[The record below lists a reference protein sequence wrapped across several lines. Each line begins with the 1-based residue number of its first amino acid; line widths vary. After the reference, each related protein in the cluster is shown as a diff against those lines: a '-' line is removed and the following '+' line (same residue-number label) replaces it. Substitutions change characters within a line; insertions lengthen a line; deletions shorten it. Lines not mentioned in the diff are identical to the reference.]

1 VTVSRWERARFVG
14 LCYVMVVVTVPLG
27 LWLIRAEA
35 LVGWIFGGRDY
46 VLNLSAAVVVCLLAA
61 GTVLWR
67 GGDLPLRW
75 VTVGAVAVAVAA
87 AWGAVGLVHH
97 GLAQTVT
104 GLRLILVPVAM
115 IVLVAALDGPAVRR
129 LITVL
134 AWLVVANAVAGL
146 AEIAV
151 GPARLVQI
159 GFSEDRN
166 VRYIDGVFRV
176 PGLTEFNA
184 ELGML
189 AGAYLLGYAAS
200 WLTPGARPRQ
210 RSWHAG
216 ALAAAACLAMSTS
229 RSGALLVV
237 GGVLGAV
244 VLQRSHKR
252 ARRLLSVVLAGGLV
266 LAVAGAFAVLG
277 ASGTSSLFERFR
289 VWGSLLGGVPLL
301 GHGIG
306 SAGAATYSRV
316 ATSAPVFVDNYFINV
331 GLQFGPIV
339 MVLLIGAVAGALVRL
354 ARGSGQHPTW
364 VMPIA
369 IVAGLACASL
379 VIDSWEFA
387 AAMLALILF
396 CAHGLRPS
404 RERALR

>member
-1 VTVSRWERARFVG
+1 VNASWWDRVCLAG
-14 LCYVMVVVTVPLG
+14 LGYVMVVVTVPLG

-35 LVGWIFGGRDY
+35 LVGLGFGGRDY
-46 VLNLSAAVVVCLLAA
+46 VLNLSATVVVCLLAA
-61 GTVLWR
+61 GTVLRR

-75 VTVGAVAVAVAA
+75 VTVAAAAIAVAVV
-87 AWGAVGLVHH
+87 WGAIGVAHH
-97 GLAQTVT
+97 GVAQTVT

-115 IVLVAALDGPAVRR
+115 IVVVAALEGPAVRR
-129 LITVL
+129 LITL
-134 AWLVVANAVAGL
+134 LSWLVVANAVAGL
-146 AEIAV
+146 VEIAV
-151 GPARLVQI
+151 GPARLVRI

-200 WLTPGARPRQ
+200 WLTPGARPRSW
-210 RSWHAG
+210 SWHAG
-216 ALAAAACLAMSTS
+216 ALAATACLAMSTS

-237 GGVLGAV
+237 GGVFGAV
-244 VLQRSHKR
+244 VLQRSRKR
-252 ARRLLSVVLAGGLV
+252 ARRLLSVVLAGALV
-266 LAVAGAFAVLG
+266 ISVAGAFVVLG
-277 ASGTSSLFERFR
+277 ASGTSSLFERFS
-289 VWGSLLGGVPLL
+289 VWGDLLGGVPPL

-316 ATSAPVFVDNYFINV
+316 ASSGPVFVDNYFINV
-331 GLQFGPIV
+331 GLQFGPVV
-339 MVLLIGAVAGALVRL
+339 MVLLIAAVAAALVRL
-354 ARGSGQHPTW
+354 ARGSGRHPTW

-404 RERALR
+404 RDRLPR

>member
-1 VTVSRWERARFVG
+1 MTASWWDRLCFAG
-14 LCYVMVVVTVPLG
+14 LGYVMVVVTVPLG

-35 LVGWIFGGRDY
+35 LVGLIFGGRDY
-46 VLNLSAAVVVCLLAA
+46 VLNLSSSVVVCLLAV
-61 GTVLWR
+61 GTVLRR

-75 VTVGAVAVAVAA
+75 VATGAAAAAVAA
-87 AWGAVGLVHH
+87 VWGAIGIAHH
-97 GLAQTVT
+97 GVAQTVT

-115 IVLVAALDGPAVRR
+115 IVVVASLEARQIRR
-129 LITVL
+129 LITL
-134 AWLVVANAVAGL
+134 LSWLVVANAVAGL
-146 AEIAV
+146 IEIAV
-151 GPARLVQI
+151 GPARLVRI

-166 VRYIDGVFRV
+166 IRYIDGVFRV

-200 WLTPGARPRQ
+200 WLTPAARPRQ
-210 RSWHAG
+210 WSRHAG
-216 ALAAAACLAMSTS
+216 ALAATACLAMSTS

-244 VLQRSHKR
+244 VLHRSRKR
-252 ARRLLSVVLAGGLV
+252 ARRLLSVALAGGLV
-266 LAVAGAFAVLG
+266 IAVAGAFVVLG
-277 ASGTSSLFERFR
+277 ASGTSSLFERFS
-289 VWGSLLGGVPLL
+289 VWGDLLGGVPLL

-316 ATSAPVFVDNYFINV
+316 ASSEPVFVDNYFINV

-339 MVLLIGAVAGALVRL
+339 MVLLIGAVAAALIRL
-354 ARGSGQHPTW
+354 SRGSGQHPTW

-369 IVAGLACASL
+369 IVAGLVCASL

-396 CAHGLRPS
+396 CAHGLRPA
-404 RERALR
+404 RERVLR